1 MKKNIFAY
9 FVVVSIFDC
18 SLSAI
23 AQDSIPKVT
32 PQIIKEVV
40 IRETKLEI
48 VRDTVLLQPDSAIN
62 ASLQILNAK
71 VVSIDTRQELI
82 SQQQKVFEDKS
93 EEHWMV
99 LKWMIGTGI
108 MLILAILMCFICL
121 VIYTRQFIKG
131 HSVNTD
137 QGDKDKDKNE
147 NLNDKNSVQTA
158 PTEQDSPVLTKPSLD
173 AYNTS
178 VYEFTTLNDHVANL
192 RKKETKP
199 LVLAMYRFLAMRTE
213 DKAALLES
221 IRSTQIPDDTMEQFV
236 ALVSRISDFL
246 IHKKPIIDAWL
257 YWEPKE
263 GVASYESAV
272 RMPEGLIFDESLDED
287 VLGDNIEGRQIS
299 MVHKMGFYFPGN
311 TIKPYREKSVVSA

>member
-147 NLNDKNSVQTA
+147 VENEVFA
-158 PTEQDSPVLTKPSLD
+158 PSK
-173 AYNTS
+173 
-178 VYEFTTLNDHVANL
+178 FTVK
-192 RKKETKP
+192 RIQVFKM
-199 LVLAMYRFLAMRTE
+199 LA
-213 DKAALLES
+213 
-221 IRSTQIPDDTMEQFV
+221 
-236 ALVSRISDFL
+236 
-246 IHKKPIIDAWL
+246 
-257 YWEPKE
+257 
-263 GVASYESAV
+263 
-272 RMPEGLIFDESLDED
+272 
-287 VLGDNIEGRQIS
+287 
-299 MVHKMGFYFPGN
+299 
-311 TIKPYREKSVVSA
+311 